1 MKDKRKETITYN
13 LVWLGNI
20 AFWFLFLYLVLNK

>member
-1 MKDKRKETITYN
+1 MKHRIKETITYN

-20 AFWFLFLYLVLNK
+20 AFWLLFLYLVLNK